1 MVYLEELLEY
11 VGHGGTMTD
20 TDAAEVEKSYE
31 GLMERFCLWAERRA
45 DIRVAI
51 VVGSR
56 ARADHPADEW
66 ADLDVVIVTAD
77 PDQYVSKSDWISSLG
92 KPLLTFVE
100 PTSTGGEKERRVLY
114 EKMLDVD
121 FAIFPLEKARQL
133 LLSIGKSGGA
143 GGDSQAAAQFSNV
156 FGRGVRVLV
165 DKDGVMS
172 RFGAVAASLKRPTS
186 PVPKQDEFLDV
197 VNDFL
202 YHAVFTA
209 KHLRRGELWWT
220 VACLDSYLQYLLLR
234 MIEWHALA
242 MHDWKHDV
250 WFRGRFLEE
259 WADSEAVKGL
269 RETFAHYDEADV
281 KRALLATIDLFRRLA
296 TETARR
302 LNYSYPV
309 EADEKVTEW
318 IRACISEA
326 EER

>member
-1 MVYLEELLEY
+1 
-11 VGHGGTMTD
+11 MTD
-20 TDAAEVEKSYE
+20 KDAAEVEKSYE
-31 GLMERFCLWAERRA
+31 GLMERFCMWAEGRP
-45 DIRVAI
+45 DIRLAI
-51 VVGSR
+51 VIGSR

-66 ADLDVVIVTAD
+66 ADLDVAIVTAE
-77 PDQYVSKSDWISSLG
+77 PDQYVSTSDWINSLG
-92 KPLLTFVE
+92 EPLLTFVE
-100 PTSTGGEKERRVLY
+100 PTSTGDEKERRVLY

-121 FAIFPLEKARQL
+121 FAIIPLKKAQQL
-133 LLSIGKSGGA
+133 LQSVREAGGA
-143 GGDSQAAAQFSNV
+143 GADSQAAAQFSNV

-172 RFGAVAASLKRPTS
+172 RLGANVTSIQKPVS
-186 PVPKQDEFLDV
+186 PVPKHDEFLSV

-202 YHAVFTA
+202 YHTVFTA

-220 VACLDSYLQYLLLR
+220 VACLDCYLQYLLLR

-242 MHDWKHDV
+242 VHDWKHDV

-259 WADSEAVKGL
+259 WADSEAVEGL
-269 RETFAHYDEADV
+269 RHTFGHYDEADV

-296 TETARR
+296 TETARK
-302 LNYSYPV
+302 LNYSYPA
-309 EADEKVTEW
+309 EADKKVTEW

>member
-1 MVYLEELLEY
+1 
-11 VGHGGTMTD
+11 MTNA
-20 TDAAEVEKSYE
+20 DAVEVEKSYE
-31 GLMERFCLWAERRA
+31 GLMERFCLWAEGRP
-45 DIRVAI
+45 DIRAAI

-56 ARADHPADEW
+56 ARTDHPADEW
-66 ADLDVVIVTAD
+66 ADLDVAIVTAE
-77 PDQYVSKSDWISSLG
+77 PGQYVSKSDWINSLG

-121 FAIFPLEKARQL
+121 FAIIPLEKAQQL
-133 LLSIGKSGGA
+133 FQPIQESVGRA
-143 GGDSQAAAQFSNV
+143 DSQGAAQFSNV
-156 FGRGVRVLV
+156 IGRGVRVLV

-172 RFGAVAASLKRPTS
+172 RFGAAAASLEKPS
-186 PVPKQDEFLDV
+186 PPVPKQDEFLGV

-220 VACLDSYLQYLLLR
+220 VMCLDCYLQNLLLR

-242 MHDWKHDV
+242 VHDWKHDV

-259 WADSEAVKGL
+259 WADSGAVKGL
-269 RETFAHYDEADV
+269 HRTFAHYDEADV

-296 TETARR
+296 TETARK
-302 LNYSYPV
+302 LNYSYPAK
-309 EADEKVTEW
+309 ADKEVTEW
-318 IRACISEA
+318 VRAHVSEA